1 MNLCVFV
8 VFDLRWMIGNQINS
22 FAASLLCE
30 KKETKVSRFVQ
41 SYVPDWLRQVA
52 RALGTLYLVLCT

>member
-1 MNLCVFV
+1 V

-30 KKETKVSRFVQ
+30 KKEYQDGTIQR
-41 SYVPDWLRQVA
+41 DGLR
-52 RALGTLYLVLCT
+52 